1 MTDNPSNPPRVRF
14 APSPTGSLHVGGA
27 RTALFCWL
35 FARNRGGKFILR
47 IEDTDRKRSQEE
59 LSSEIIN
66 ELRWLGLDWDEGPFF
81 QSSRF
86 EIYRRHALQLLDD
99 GLAYRSEPGEDG
111 STAVILPVD
120 HTDITFTDL
129 VYGPI
134 TVSGSE
140 LKDIV
145 LLKSDGSPAYNFA
158 CVVDDHEMGMT
169 HVIRGEDHIPN
180 TPKQILLYRALGW
193 KPPKFAHLPLILGE
207 DKAPLSKRHGAT
219 SLLAFRKDG
228 FLPQALRN
236 YLALLGWSPGGDRE
250 IMDTAELIKR
260 FSLKKVSRRAAVLDY
275 QKLLWMNG
283 QYIKKSSAEELVDAL
298 QPLLAGTEW
307 EAVPRERIETIV
319 TLLGHR
325 LKSLKEFTAQTGYFF
340 DRDIS
345 YEPAAVEK
353 YWSEDGIIE
362 LLRETRKEIAL
373 LDSFTE
379 EDLERSLRG
388 LISRLGIKAGVLI
401 HPLRVAVTGRMDSP
415 GIFGILLLLGKELV
429 LYRLDKA
436 LEYLYLNS
444 SPGVSRYPSGSRFV

>member
-1 MTDNPSNPPRVRF
+1 MADNIPKPPRVRF

-35 FARNRGGKFILR
+35 YARNRGGKFILR

-66 ELRWLGLDWDEGPFF
+66 EMRWLGLDWDEGPLF
-81 QSSRF
+81 QSDRF
-86 EIYRRHALQLLDD
+86 EIYRQRALQLLDD
-99 GLAYRSEPGEDG
+99 GRAYRSEPDEDG
-111 STAVILPVD
+111 ATAVIMPVD
-120 HTDITFTDL
+120 HGDITFTDL

-207 DKAPLSKRHGAT
+207 DKTPLSKRHGAT
-219 SLLAFRKDG
+219 SLRAFRQDG

-260 FSLKKVSRRAAVLDY
+260 FSLKKVSRKAAVLDY

-283 QYIKKSSAEELVDAL
+283 QYIKKSSAGELVNAL

-307 EAVPRERIETIV
+307 EEVPRERIETIV

-325 LKSLKEFTAQTGYFF
+325 LKSLKEFAAQTGYFF

-345 YEPAAVEK
+345 YEPEAVEK
-353 YWSEDGIIE
+353 YWSGEGIIE

-379 EDLERSLRG
+379 DDLEKSLRG
-388 LISRLGIKAGVLI
+388 LIDRLGIKAGVLI

-429 LYRLDKA
+429 LERIDKA
-436 LEYLYLNS
+436 LEYLHLNPPPES
-444 SPGVSRYPSGSRFV
+444 K

>member
-1 MTDNPSNPPRVRF
+1 MNDTQSKTPRVRF

-86 EIYRRHALQLLDD
+86 EIYRSRALQLLDE
-99 GLAYRSEPGEDG
+99 GIAYRSEPGPDG
-111 STAVILPVD
+111 GTAVIMPVD
-120 HTDITFTDL
+120 QSDITFTDL

-134 TVSGSE
+134 TVSGGE

-158 CVVDDHEMGMT
+158 CVVDDHEMGIT

-180 TPKQILLYRALGW
+180 TPKQIILYRALGW

-207 DKAPLSKRHGAT
+207 DKTPLSKRHGAT
-219 SLLAFRKDG
+219 SLRTFREDG
-228 FLPQALRN
+228 FLPHALRN

-250 IMDTAELIKR
+250 IMDTPELIKR

-283 QYIKKSSAEELVDAL
+283 QYIKKESARELVDAL
-298 QPLLAGTEW
+298 QPLLVGTDW
-307 EAVPRERIETIV
+307 EVIPRERIETIV

-325 LKSLKEFTAQTGYFF
+325 LKSLKEFTSQTEYFC

-345 YEPAAVEK
+345 YEPEAVEK
-353 YWSEDGIIE
+353 YWSGDGILE
-362 LLRETRKEIAL
+362 LLRDTGKEIAL
-373 LDSFTE
+373 LESFTE
-379 EDLERSLRG
+379 ENLERSLRG
-388 LISRLGIKAGVLI
+388 LIDRLGIKTGVLI

-415 GIFGILLLLGKELV
+415 GIFEIMILLGRDTV
-429 LYRLDKA
+429 LQRLERA
-436 LEYLYLNS
+436 TAYIE
-444 SPGVSRYPSGSRFV
+444 GRHT

>member
-1 MTDNPSNPPRVRF
+1 MNDTQSKIPRVRF

-47 IEDTDRKRSQEE
+47 IEDTDRKRSKEE

-86 EIYRRHALQLLDD
+86 ETYRRYALQLLEA
-99 GLAYRSEPGEDG
+99 GIAYRSEPGEDG

-120 HTDITFTDL
+120 HNDITFKDL

-180 TPKQILLYRALGW
+180 TPKQIILYRALGW
-193 KPPKFAHLPLILGE
+193 KSPAFAHLPLILGE

-219 SLLAFRKDG
+219 SLQAFRKEG
-228 FLPQALRN
+228 FLPEALRN

-275 QKLLWMNG
+275 RKLLWMNG
-283 QYIKKSSAEELVDAL
+283 QYIKRTSAGELVDGL

-307 EAVPRERIETIV
+307 ETVPRERIETIV
-319 TLLGHR
+319 ALLGHR
-325 LKSLKEFTAQTGYFF
+325 LKSLKEFTAQTDYFF

-353 YWSEDGIIE
+353 HWSENGIIE
-362 LLRETRKEIAL
+362 LLAETRKEIAL

-388 LISRLGIKAGVLI
+388 LIARLGIKAGVLI

-436 LEYLYLNS
+436 LEYLNLNS
-444 SPGVSRYPSGSRFV
+444 PPEVKELSASR

>member
-1 MTDNPSNPPRVRF
+1 MADKISKITRVRF

-66 ELRWLGLDWDEGPFF
+66 EMHWLGLDWDEGPLF

-86 EIYRRHALQLLDD
+86 EIYRSYALQLLED
-99 GLAYRSEPGEDG
+99 GVAYRSEPGEDG

-120 HTDITFTDL
+120 NSDITFNDL

-134 TVSGSE
+134 TVSGAE

-158 CVVDDHEMGMT
+158 CVVDDHEMRMT

-180 TPKQILLYRALGW
+180 TPKQIFLYHSLGW
-193 KPPKFAHLPLILGE
+193 KPPSFAHLPLILGE
-207 DKAPLSKRHGAT
+207 DKTPLSKRHGAT
-219 SLLAFRKDG
+219 SLQAFRKDG
-228 FLPQALRN
+228 FLPEALRN

-250 IMDTAELIKR
+250 IMDTNELIKR
-260 FSLKKVSRRAAVLDY
+260 FSLKKVSRKAAVLDY

-283 QYIKKSSAEELVDAL
+283 QYIKKATAVELVDAL
-298 QPLLAGTEW
+298 QPLLTGTEW
-307 EAVPRERIETIV
+307 EKVPRERIEIIV
-319 TLLGHR
+319 ALLGHR
-325 LKSLKEFTAQTGYFF
+325 LKSLREFTSQTGYFF

-345 YEPAAVEK
+345 FEAEAVEK
-353 YWSEDGIIE
+353 YWSDDGIIE
-362 LLRETRKEIAL
+362 LLMETRKEIAL

-379 EDLERSLRG
+379 EDLENTLRG
-388 LISRLGIKAGVLI
+388 LIARLGIKAGVLI

-429 LYRLDKA
+429 LCRLDKA
-436 LEYLYLNS
+436 LEYLHLNS
-444 SPGVSRYPSGSRFV
+444 SH